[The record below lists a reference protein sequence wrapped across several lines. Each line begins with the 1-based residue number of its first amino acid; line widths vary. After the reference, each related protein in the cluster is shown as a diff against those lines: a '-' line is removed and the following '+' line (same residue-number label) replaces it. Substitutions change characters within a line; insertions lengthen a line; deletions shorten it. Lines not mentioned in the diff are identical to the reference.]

1 MKHQEVNAIVTKK
14 TKVRKM
20 EERKEIRRRRPGF
33 ERCKGHTA
41 VYTTVFTVTI
51 VECRTIFYVGG

>member
-14 TKVRKM
+14 SNVRKM
-20 EERKEIRRRRPGF
+20 EERKEIRRRLDF

-41 VYTTVFTVTI
+41 VYTTVFTVTS